1 MEPDFQKNRGGRGV
15 RWVSYC
21 GDLTIPEPQ
30 NMADRDLKKLV
41 GLGAFHWIRNLNGSR
56 LMCSKKFEQ
65 KHGRHDNFSGVE
77 P

>member
-1 MEPDFQKNRGGRGV
+1 MEPDFQNKSGWEGV
-15 RWVSYC
+15 RCVSYC
-21 GDLTIPEPQ
+21 GDFSIPEP

-41 GLGAFHWIRNLNGSR
+41 GLGAFPWIRNLNRSR
-56 LMCSKKFEQ
+56 LMCKKFEQ